1 MTLPPVVQAL
11 TVHWAAC
18 PRSLLGFAGATST
31 QRLTCAAFGTV
42 LAPPRALVP
51 VDVPVV
57 VVFAAVFALAV
68 DFAVRVRVGVGVAEA
83 LFRTRFE
90 VVGVGDGEAFRV
102 LVAVADGDR
111 LAFAVVLVG
120 VAASVL
126 VGAFVGVTV
135 GLDLSVRVG
144 AGVAL
149 DEGVADLVGVPAV
162 PLAVAVGDGLVG
174 AGFDA
179 DVVGVAAGVVLVGVA
194 AGVVLVGVGVG
205 LAGVVVGVLGDGVG
219 VVGVGVGFGVGEVG
233 VGDGEGLGDEVG
245 IWSGSQDLLLEVVAA
260 FATEVLPARARP
272 TPEVSRTL
280 PAISVTV
287 AGRACAKRMKS
298 PYPVLLVTAA
308 EPPRHHG
315 AASSGGRLPCRPR
328 ATPPIAPQAPGRR
341 QTHPY
346 PTGGGHHW
354 VGVIHAGPG

>member
-1 MTLPPVVQAL
+1 L
-11 TVHWAAC
+11 C
-18 PRSLLGFAGATST
+18 
-31 QRLTCAAFGTV
+31 
-42 LAPPRALVP
+42 ALVSA
-51 VDVPVV
+51 DVPVV

-83 LFRTRFE
+83 LFKTRFE
-90 VVGVGDGEAFRV
+90 VVGAGDGVPLAEAFRV
-102 LVAVADGDR
+102 LVGVADGDR

-120 VAASVL
+120 VADNVL
-126 VGAFVGVTV
+126 VGVFVGVTV

-144 AGVAL
+144 AGVAF

-179 DVVGVAAGVVLVGVA
+179 DVVGVAAGVVLVGV
-194 AGVVLVGVGVG
+194 GVGVG
-205 LAGVVVGVLGDGVG
+205 LAGVVAGVLGDRVG
-219 VVGVGVGFGVGEVG
+219 VVGVGVGVGVGEVG
-233 VGDGEGLGDEVG
+233 VGDGEGPGDEVG
-245 IWSGSQDLLLEVVAA
+245 GWSGSQDLLVEVVAA
-260 FATEVLPARARP
+260 FATEVLPVTARP

-328 ATPPIAPQAPGRR
+328 VTPPIAPQAPGRR

-346 PTGGGHHW
+346 PVDGGHHW
-354 VGVIHAGPG
+354 DRRDPRRSRVTARGDDGDRLD